1 MDDRCKPHFYPLITG
16 IGSKEC
22 NFCIPPLQ
30 IFCRTHF
37 HTVSMET
44 IFGSILWMT
53 HVNHIFDPLIIGI
66 CSKETHFRIPRPRI
80 LSYTHFHSDPTTP
93 ILDQIWD
100 FSLWRHS
107 SHVSIGYPWHLSQH
121 RDTIT
126 DMRGSLTQHCDVIA
140 GSRDSDFTPFE
151 FSRQNGPK
159 LFQNRRFP
167 TTSVIQRCSL

>member
-1 MDDRCKPHFYPLITG
+1 MTAVNHIFDQLIAG
-16 IGSKEC
+16 IGSKEPH
-22 NFCIPPLQ
+22 FRIPRPL
-30 IFCRTHF
+30 ILSDTHF
-37 HTVSMET
+37 HTVPMTT

-66 CSKETHFRIPRPRI
+66 CSKEPHFRIPRPRN

-121 RDTIT
+121 RDIIT
-126 DMRGSLTQHCDVIA
+126 DMRRSLTQHCDVIA

-151 FSRQNGPK
+151 FSRQNEPK
-159 LFQNRRFP
+159 LSQNQCFP
-167 TTSVIQRCSL
+167 TTNSL